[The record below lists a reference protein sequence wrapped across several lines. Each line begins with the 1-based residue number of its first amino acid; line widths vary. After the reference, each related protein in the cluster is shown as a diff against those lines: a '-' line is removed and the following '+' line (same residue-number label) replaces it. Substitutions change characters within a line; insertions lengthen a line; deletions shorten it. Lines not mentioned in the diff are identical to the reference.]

1 MNSSFRVGISP
12 DFYTDAKGHFERVVE
27 ERLSSA
33 GIVVCPLPEQ
43 ENKIAQADVIDQ
55 FDAILSLA
63 LKYDARSFQGIQRLA
78 LIARWGVGYDMI
90 DTRASSEAGVALAI
104 TPGAVKRPV
113 AESVLAFVFAL
124 ATNLTIQDR
133 IVRSGGWRAH
143 LPGLGLNI
151 KGRVLG
157 SLGLGNIAREVFR
170 MSQSLGFY
178 RMIAHDPFIDAAA
191 ARELNIEM
199 VTMQEL
205 FEQSDFLSI
214 HVPLSAETRGLVSAQ
229 LLRSMKSDAFLI
241 NTARGP
247 IVDEAALCTAL
258 RERWIAGAGLDVFE
272 QEPLPA
278 SSPLRGLDNVILTPH
293 GLAWTAELARDNSIE
308 ACENIL
314 NMARGVVPAAIVN
327 RDVLQNATFQA
338 KVGRFRSRS

>member
-1 MNSSFRVGISP
+1 MSSAFRVGISP
-12 DFYTDAKGHFERVVE
+12 DFYTDAKGHFERIVE
-27 ERLSSA
+27 EKLASA
-33 GIVVCPLPEQ
+33 GIEVRPLPEQ
-43 ENKIAQADVIDQ
+43 EDRIAQSDAIDQ
-55 FDAILSLA
+55 FDAIFSLA
-63 LKYDARSFQGIQRLA
+63 LKYPSGSFRGLQRLA

-90 DTRASSEAGVALAI
+90 DTRACTEAGVALAI

-133 IVRSGGWRAH
+133 IVRSGGWRANI
-143 LPGLGLNI
+143 PGLGLNI

-170 MSQSLGFY
+170 MSQSLGFS
-178 RMIAHDPFIDAAA
+178 RMISHDPFIDSAA
-191 ARELNIEM
+191 ARELNVEI

-205 FEQSDFLSI
+205 FEQSDFLTI
-214 HVPLSAETRGLVSAQ
+214 HVPLSAETRGLISTKM
-229 LLRSMKSDAFLI
+229 LRSMKTGAFLI

-247 IVDEAALCTAL
+247 VVDEAALYTAL

-272 QEPLPA
+272 EEPLPA
-278 SSPLRGLDNVILTPH
+278 TSPLRGLDNVILAPH
-293 GLAWTAELARDNSIE
+293 SLAWTGELARDNSIE

-314 NMARGVVPAAIVN
+314 SLLHGRPPAAIVN
-327 RDVLQNATFQA
+327 RDVLQNPAFQA
-338 KVGRFRSRS
+338 KVDRFRSKS